1 MNLITKAYAVVIDPG
16 MIGVK
21 NITPES
27 GIMMVVKA
35 LIGACGFGAFI
46 FLIIGGV
53 KFVVSAGDKGAVE
66 SAKKTITFAV
76 IGLVL
81 AAAAFAIAS
90 LLQNVLGINI
100 LNVTI

>member
-1 MNLITKAYAVVIDPG
+1 MIFITHAIAATINPSS
-16 MIGVK
+16 IGVA

-27 GIMMVVKA
+27 IVVMVIKT
-35 LIGACGFGAFI
+35 LIGACGFGSFI
-46 FLIIGGV
+46 FLLIGAV
-53 KFVVSAGDKGAVE
+53 KFVVSAGDKAAVQ
-66 SAKKTITFAV
+66 SAQKTITFAI
-76 IGLVL
+76 IGLVM